1 MARGCVMYVLQRR
14 RTTASSLLIQFSL
27 IIVGGSAHFLQ
38 QLFGFALRERAD
50 ANISKRDGVVVSLE
64 TQGPWAIRSFAGSA
78 RPHRT
83 HVHIFEHFLSIL
95 DDVQTFAYVGD
106 IEGLPFAGRL

>member
-83 HVHIFEHFLSIL
+83 HVHIIEHLLSVMNHGQML
-95 DDVQTFAYVGD
+95 ADQRDV
-106 IEGLPFAGRL
+106 EGLPFAWGL